1 MKIIYQ
7 HTRQKGA
14 ISLLT
19 ALILL
24 IGISLITFFTAKTV
38 LVETQISANN
48 YRTSQAVAAAQAALD
63 EGTAYFMAG
72 GTDHNQDFNRDFTEP
87 PNAEEMPSAENCAI
101 SADTTTSPVNL
112 TNQLAL
118 FYFDRPDPPPPAPD
132 DNGRPN
138 RCRIF
143 FPEANDV
150 VDAALLVA
158 RGWSDDC
165 SAVREI
171 SQCLGTFDIFAGGK
185 SPEQPFV
192 TRVGVGALGNAQIIN
207 RYNNSNIWAGG
218 DAGVAGASF
227 STYLRPSNKSRDDL
241 TSEQLNSEDVV
252 LTGED
257 QDAQLVSNKNA
268 GYGIDVVTND
278 PTLGTKTSDEFFE
291 MFFAQTK
298 THLMNAADNVDQR
311 SDSGTQP
318 PDKTTGLIWVG
329 GDGAPSTTTTSI
341 TGGTIG
347 SESNIAILIVN
358 GDLSI
363 TGDVDIY
370 GVVYV
375 TGELKVAGKA
385 TIRGSVISEN
395 GPNDITGTMNMVYVP
410 YGEGSGTSNPFIPG
424 SGAVIPGSWRDW

>member
-72 GTDHNQDFNRDFTEP
+72 GTDHDDPMNGIDFTAP
-87 PNAEEMPSAENCAI
+87 TPAQQPSVANCVMPVGTPAAP
-101 SADTTTSPVNL
+101 AALTTH
-112 TNQLAL
+112 LAL
-118 FYFDRPDPPPPAPD
+118 FYFDNVA
-132 DNGRPN
+132 GN
-138 RCRIF
+138 RCGV
-143 FPEANDV
+143 DV
-150 VDAALLVA
+150 GDNNAALLVA

-165 SAVREI
+165 SAMREI

-185 SPEQPFV
+185 TPEQPFV
-192 TRVGVGALGNAQIIN
+192 TRAGVGVFGNARIVN

-227 STYLRPSNKSRDDL
+227 ATFLRPSNTSRSDYDS
-241 TSEQLNSEDVV
+241 TQLNDPNEN
-252 LTGED
+252 TNT
-257 QDAQLVSNKNA
+257 QLVSNRNA
-268 GYGIDVVTND
+268 GFGIDVVTND
-278 PTLGTKTSDEFFE
+278 PTLGTKSPNEFFE
-291 MFFAQTK
+291 MFFAQSK
-298 THLMNAADNVDQR
+298 TDLMNVADGIGQR
-311 SDSGTQP
+311 YDVGSTFPTND
-318 PDKTTGLIWVG
+318 TGLIWIG
-329 GDGAPSTTTTSI
+329 DDGAPSTTTTSI

-363 TGDVDIY
+363 SGNVDFF
-370 GVVYV
+370 GVIYV
-375 TGELKVAGKA
+375 TGELRITGTPSV
-385 TIRGSVISEN
+385 RGSVISEN
-395 GPNDITGTMNMVYVP
+395 GPNAGGGTLNLVYVP
-410 YGEGSGTSNPFIPG
+410 YGEGSGTPNPFIPG
-424 SGAVIPGSWRDW
+424 TGAVIPGSWRDW

>member
-1 MKIIYQ
+1 MNIIYQ
-7 HTRQKGA
+7 YTRQKGA

-63 EGTAYFMAG
+63 QGTALFMAG
-72 GTDHNQDFNRDFTEP
+72 GTDHVINEGNP
-87 PNAEEMPSAENCAI
+87 ALL
-101 SADTTTSPVNL
+101 NL
-112 TNQLAL
+112 GTNNAL
-118 FYFDRPDPPPPAPD
+118 FYFDNVA
-132 DNGRPN
+132 GN
-138 RCRIF
+138 RCGV
-143 FPEANDV
+143 DV
-150 VDAALLVA
+150 GDNNAALLIA
-158 RGWSDDC
+158 RGWSDD
-165 SAVREI
+165 ATAMREI

-227 STYLRPSNKSRDDL
+227 ATYLRPSNKSRDDL
-241 TSEQLNSEDVV
+241 TPEQLISEDTVV
-252 LTGED
+252 DGPGIPPED
-257 QDAQLVSNKNA
+257 VDAQLVSNKNA

-298 THLMNAADNVDQR
+298 THLMDAADNVDQR
-311 SDSGTQP
+311 YDSGTQP
-318 PDKTTGLIWVG
+318 PNNTTGLIWVG
-329 GDGAPSTTTTSI
+329 SDGAPSTTKTTINNAS
-341 TGGTIG
+341 IG
-347 SESNIAILIVN
+347 SPSNIAIIIVN

-363 TGDVDIY
+363 AGNVDIY

-375 TGELKVAGKA
+375 TGELKVAGTA

-395 GPNDITGTMNMVYVP
+395 GPNDIQGTMNVVYVP
-410 YGEGSGTSNPFIPG
+410 YGEGSGTPNPFIPG
-424 SGAVIPGSWRDW
+424 TGAVIPGSWRDW